1 MKSERIHEAD
11 IVAARKAAMAT
22 VASSLGEAI
31 LRLWREAG
39 LECDAQVVRG
49 PETGLVTVRGRM
61 GGGGAA
67 FNCGEATVTRATV
80 RLDSGEVGHA
90 YALGRDREKVR
101 VAAIIDAQWQSP
113 QTRAQVEQALLA
125 PLRRDLDAERQRR
138 REETEATKVDFFTLV
153 RGED

>member
-1 MKSERIHEAD
+1 MKSARIHEAD
-11 IVAARKAAMAT
+11 IAAARQAAMAT
-22 VASSLGEAI
+22 VASSPGEAVI
-31 LRLWREAG
+31 RLWRAAG
-39 LECDAQVVRG
+39 LECDAQAVRG

-113 QTRAQVEQALLA
+113 QMRAQVEQALLA
-125 PLRRDLDAERQRR
+125 PLRQDLDAERQRR

>member
-1 MKSERIHEAD
+1 MKSARIHEAD
-11 IVAARKAAMAT
+11 IATARQAAMAT
-22 VASSLGEAI
+22 IAASPGESVV
-31 LRLWREAG
+31 RLWRAAG
-39 LECDAQVVRG
+39 LECDAQAVRG

-80 RLDSGEVGHA
+80 RIDGGEVGHA
-90 YALGRDREKVR
+90 YALGRDRETVR

-113 QTRAQVEQALLA
+113 QTRSQVEEALLA
-125 PLRRDLDAERQRR
+125 PLRRELETERKRR

>member
-1 MKSERIHEAD
+1 MKSTRIHEAESA
-11 IVAARKAAMAT
+11 AARQAAMAV
-22 VASSLGEAI
+22 VASSPAEVVI
-31 LRLWREAG
+31 RLWREAG
-39 LECDAQVVRG
+39 LECDARAVRG
-49 PETGLVTVRGRM
+49 PETGLVTVRGRI

-80 RLDSGEVGHA
+80 RLEGGEIGHA

-101 VAAIIDAQWQSP
+101 VAAIIDAQWQAP
-113 QTRAQVEQALLA
+113 QTRATVEEALLA
-125 PLRRDLDAERQRR
+125 PLRRALDEERRRR

>member
-1 MKSERIHEAD
+1 
-11 IVAARKAAMAT
+11 
-22 VASSLGEAI
+22 
-31 LRLWREAG
+31 
-39 LECDAQVVRG
+39 
-49 PETGLVTVRGRM
+49 M
-61 GGGGAA
+61 GGGGAP

-101 VAAIIDAQWQSP
+101 VAAIIDAQWQAP
-113 QTRAQVEQALLA
+113 QTRALVESALLA
-125 PLRRDLDAERQRR
+125 PLRQELDGERQRR